1 MSPMFNFDNVELVH
15 KQIILDLTIRTLE
28 RDRKHLAD
36 LKINRALELW
46 MEQKVKELQN
56 DLRSVKAQLGKNGVK
71 IQSENRVDK
80 LITEYVIIERGQNF
94 ERRYMNIALRNWVD
108 EEVKRLLGLE
118 YRTTDDANW
127 ANKKATQ

>member
-1 MSPMFNFDNVELVH
+1 MSMFNFDNVELVH
-15 KQIILDLTIRTLE
+15 RQIILDLTIRTLE
-28 RDRKHLAD
+28 RDRKHLTD

-56 DLRSVKAQLGKNGVK
+56 DLRRVKAELGKNGVK
-71 IQSENRVDK
+71 IQSENRVDN

-94 ERRYMNIALRNWVD
+94 ERRYMNIALKNWVD
-108 EEVKRLLGLE
+108 EEVKRLLELE
-118 YRTTDDANW
+118 HRTTDDANW